1 MLIGF
6 YAVLAL
12 VTAVGCYAA
21 ERVDAPR
28 RRAERDE
35 QTARETKTG
44 TEVA

>member
-12 VTAVGCYAA
+12 VTAAGCYAA

-28 RRAERDE
+28 RRAERE
-35 QTARETKTG
+35 ESKEREAKQA
-44 TEVA
+44 EIA

>member
-12 VTAVGCYAA
+12 VTAAGCYAA

-28 RRAERDE
+28 RRAERAE
-35 QTARETKTG
+35 RAASEAKNA
-44 TEVA
+44 EVA